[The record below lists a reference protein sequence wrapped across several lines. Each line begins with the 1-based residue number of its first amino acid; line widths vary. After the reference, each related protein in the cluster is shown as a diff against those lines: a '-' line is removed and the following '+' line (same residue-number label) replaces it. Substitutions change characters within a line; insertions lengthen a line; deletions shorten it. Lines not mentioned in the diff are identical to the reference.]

1 MSRFKDLRLNRGFT
15 QGKLAKELGTSQQTI
30 SRIEYKDELI
40 PTDILMRAS
49 KYFNVSVDY
58 ILGLSDERH
67 NDTCEERLNH
77 HLAAYEDIIME
88 YAALKPEYQEAVK
101 RVIRT
106 FSEVQEDIVQISE
119 SSQENEYSN
128 T

>member
-30 SRIEYKDELI
+30 SRIEYKDELV
-40 PTDILMRAS
+40 PTDILIRAS

-58 ILGLSDERH
+58 ILGLSDEKH
-67 NDTCEERLNH
+67 NHTCEQRLYR
-77 HLAAYEDIIME
+77 HLEEYEDMVME

-106 FSEVQEDIVQISE
+106 FSEAQDDVVPISE
-119 SSQENEYSN
+119 GLQENEYLD